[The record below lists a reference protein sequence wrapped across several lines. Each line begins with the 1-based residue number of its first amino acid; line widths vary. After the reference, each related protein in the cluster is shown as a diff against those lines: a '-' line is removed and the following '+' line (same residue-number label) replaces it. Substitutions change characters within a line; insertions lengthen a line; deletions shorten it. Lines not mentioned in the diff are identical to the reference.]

1 MVRLTS
7 HAEVDRISE
16 RTIVH
21 YTPKHRNI
29 NMQEP
34 PVETKRDKEL
44 KSRRAHILEAALMS
58 FLEKG
63 YHQTGV
69 RDIAKRAGVSL
80 GNLYNHFSGKH
91 AVLAEIAALEREELQ
106 PFLSELRNDTAPL
119 EVLEG
124 FMRNYLIHLSAPE
137 NVVLSLEIAS
147 EAVRKPDIAKMF
159 LENQNAL
166 LDALAALL
174 TRGII
179 EGCFRSLPDT
189 REAAS
194 LILDAMEG
202 KALRAT
208 LQTDRTTIDHAELW
222 DFIKNAVTN
231 PPVLPS

>member
-1 MVRLTS
+1 
-7 HAEVDRISE
+7 
-16 RTIVH
+16 
-21 YTPKHRNI
+21 
-29 NMQEP
+29 
-34 PVETKRDKEL
+34 
-44 KSRRAHILEAALMS
+44 MS

-106 PFLSELRNDTAPL
+106 PFLSDLRNDAAPL

-124 FMRNYLIHLSAPE
+124 FVRNYLIHLSAPE
-137 NVVLSLEIAS
+137 NVILSLEIAS

-174 TRGII
+174 TRGVK

-194 LILDAMEG
+194 LVLDAMEG

-208 LQTDRTTIDHAELW
+208 LQTNNTTIDHAELW
-222 DFIKNAVTN
+222 DFIKSAVIN
-231 PPVLPS
+231 PRDSPN

>member
-1 MVRLTS
+1 
-7 HAEVDRISE
+7 
-16 RTIVH
+16 
-21 YTPKHRNI
+21 
-29 NMQEP
+29 
-34 PVETKRDKEL
+34 
-44 KSRRAHILEAALMS
+44 
-58 FLEKG
+58 
-63 YHQTGV
+63 
-69 RDIAKRAGVSL
+69 
-80 GNLYNHFSGKH
+80 
-91 AVLAEIAALEREELQ
+91 LAEIAALEREELQ
-106 PFLSELRNDTAPL
+106 PFLSDLRNDAAPL

-124 FMRNYLIHLSAPE
+124 FVGNYLIHFSAPE
-137 NVVLSLEIAS
+137 NVILSLEIAS

-174 TRGII
+174 TRGVK

-208 LQTDRTTIDHAELW
+208 LQTDGTTIDHAELW

-231 PPVLPS
+231 PPDSPS

>member
-1 MVRLTS
+1 
-7 HAEVDRISE
+7 
-16 RTIVH
+16 
-21 YTPKHRNI
+21 
-29 NMQEP
+29 MQEP
-34 PVETKRDKEL
+34 LIETKRDKEL
-44 KSRRAHILEAALMS
+44 RSRRAHILEAALMS

-91 AVLAEIAALEREELQ
+91 AVLAEIAALEHKELQ
-106 PFLSELRNDTAPL
+106 PFLSELRKDKAPS

-124 FMRNYLIHLSAPE
+124 FVRTYLIHLSTPE
-137 NVVLSLEIAS
+137 NVTLNLEITS

-159 LENQNAL
+159 LKNQNAL
-166 LDALAALL
+166 LDALAILL
-174 TRGII
+174 TRGVK
-179 EGCFRSLPDT
+179 EGCFRMLPDT

-208 LQTDRTTIDHAELW
+208 LQNSITKVDHIELW
-222 DFIKNAVTN
+222 DFIENAVTC
-231 PPVLPS
+231 PPNSQI